1 MKKIVVSFV
10 VVMIVAFGLSA
21 SAEVKVGDMT
31 LNELRE
37 AMGMSI
43 YLQAGYTFNFS
54 NPENRL
60 NDFRAFDQQANS
72 FTIDLAQLVF
82 SREAKKG
89 TIGYGL
95 KISAG
100 ETAQYIHAGGLDGG
114 TDPETPDT
122 FDLTEAYMTYLA
134 PLGSGLEFKFGKM
147 PTFIG
152 AEVIEAIDN
161 PNYSRS
167 FNFFHAIPFTH
178 TGLMIGYDFSDAFTA
193 DIYIV
198 NGWDNAVDNNKDKS
212 LGASIGVNSGE
223 WLTMLFNFL
232 GGPEQDDNNT
242 DVRYIF
248 DWVGTISL
256 SKKSDLIL
264 NYDYGTEENAP
275 SITPVRTARW
285 SGIAAILT
293 YAASDRVRFAIRG
306 EYVDDPQ
313 GYRLGTDQDTN
324 LKEVTLTTDF
334 ILADGLVV
342 RPEYRRD
349 WSNQTVFDNDTKRSQ
364 DTIALGVM
372 YRW

>member
-1 MKKIVVSFV
+1 MKKTLFSFV
-10 VVMIVAFGLSA
+10 VLMIVAFGLSA
-21 SAEVKVGDMT
+21 SAETKVGDMT
-31 LNELRE
+31 LNEIKE
-37 AMGMSI
+37 ALGMSI

-54 NPENRL
+54 NPDSGL
-60 NDFRAFDQQANS
+60 NDFRAFDKQSNS

-82 SREAKKG
+82 SREATTSK
-89 TIGYGL
+89 IGYGL

-100 ETAQYIHAGGLDGG
+100 ETAQYIHAGGLG
-114 TDPETPDT
+114 DPDDS

-134 PLGSGLEFKFGKM
+134 SVGSGLEFSFGKM

-178 TGLMIGYDFSDAFTA
+178 TGLKVGYDFSDAFTT
-193 DIYIV
+193 DLYIV
-198 NGWDNAVDNNKDKS
+198 NGWDNAIDNNKDKS
-212 LGASIGVNSGE
+212 LGLSVGVNSGE
-223 WLTMLFNFL
+223 WLSMLFNYL
-232 GGPEQDDNNT
+232 GGPEQDNNNT
-242 DVRYIF
+242 DNRNIF
-248 DWVGTISL
+248 DWVATVKLG
-256 SKKSDLIL
+256 KSSSLIL
-264 NYDYGTEENAP
+264 NYDYGTEENV
-275 SITPVRTARW
+275 PVLLEDARW

-293 YAASDRVRFAIRG
+293 YAMSERSNFAIRA

-313 GYRLGTDQDTN
+313 GYRLGTGQDTN

-349 WSNQTVFDNDTKRSQ
+349 WSNQTVFDSNTKRSQ

-372 YRW
+372 HRW